1 VDKKATIYT
10 DSQIKL
16 DMIQNSKIHTNIIED
31 IRRKWYE
38 IKEVGWQIAIQ
49 WVKTHVGIKGNE
61 LADTL
66 AKKAT
71 TSETTTESYTR
82 IPKSAVLSKLTKKAR
97 RSGKETGPKQLKVV
111 RRKIIFQT

>member
-10 DSQIKL
+10 DSQTTL

-49 WVKTHVGIKGNE
+49 RVKAHVGIKGNE

-66 AKKAT
+66 DKNAT
-71 TSETTTESYTR
+71 TNETITERYTR
-82 IPKSAVLSKLTKKAR
+82 IPKNVVLSDLKKESEKNLQR
-97 RSGKETGPKQLKVV
+97 TGPRQLKAV
-111 RRKIIFQT
+111 RGKSISQI